1 MQLKG
6 IKLALVDDVKKGQ
19 EELTKKFLGEL
30 DKKSK
35 IKADIQLLK
44 NNIQS
49 LMAEADSVYKKGLDA
64 EEKVKQLGIELPQD
78 VKSAMQILKNQTV
91 EGAKL
96 VKEFDSI
103 KNILG

>member
-19 EELTKKFLGEL
+19 QELTKKFLGEL

-49 LMAEADSVYKKGLDA
+49 LL
-64 EEKVKQLGIELPQD
+64 
-78 VKSAMQILKNQTV
+78 
-91 EGAKL
+91 
-96 VKEFDSI
+96 
-103 KNILG
+103 